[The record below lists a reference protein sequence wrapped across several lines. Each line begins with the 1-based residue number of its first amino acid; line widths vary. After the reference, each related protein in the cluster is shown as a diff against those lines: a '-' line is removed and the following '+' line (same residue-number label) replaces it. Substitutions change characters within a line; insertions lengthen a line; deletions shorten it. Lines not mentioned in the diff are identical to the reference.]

1 MADKT
6 NTSSLLEAIKN
17 KLSKF
22 DNKSKSEN
30 KDPVNYFSQ
39 DSKNNA
45 IDGVF
50 VDKTNIE
57 LIFDAE
63 KKLDKAIKFDQK
75 IKQKASDDYQKNL
88 DLDIDDE
95 SGNVKNL
102 GQKILIESKIK
113 EIADE
118 LNLEEF
124 EEDFEYQENQEN
136 DVDENNLEANKNLD
150 PIDIELMEL
159 EKEVNKKNA
168 QKTQEISDEKIDE
181 DVNLKKYLD
190 EKFEDEFNEIE
201 EKIQNKNYDLP
212 SANNEILDNNS
223 VNFKSENDLQQNE
236 NKVILNMTP
245 AQDFLASISSKTPNE
260 NNENVEEVAKTS
272 ENFVEKQEEKN
283 QVAVNLDLYK
293 EAPLNQDFLGA
304 MPNKNVEET
313 IKIAE
318 NFVEKQEEK
327 NQVAVNLDLYKEAPL
342 NQDFLGAMPNKNV
355 EETIKIAENF
365 VQKQEDKNQL
375 FEEFIPKN
383 IDEDNVKI
391 KKINEDS
398 LFEKNINNVQQN
410 NSKNLE
416 LNIENNDVDK
426 VVLEK
431 INYNLIKEEVVYQAS
446 NSMRKLMEAKN
457 LVNNV
462 GKFSQDETL
471 TKIAMNLM
479 EPKLEKWLNENLP
492 LMVENIVREEIQK
505 IVPKN

>member
-17 KLSKF
+17 KLNKF

-30 KDPVNYFSQ
+30 KYPVNYFSQ

-63 KKLDKAIKFDQK
+63 KKLEKTIKFDQK

-150 PIDIELMEL
+150 PIDLELMEL
-159 EKEVNKKNA
+159 EKEVNRKNA
-168 QKTQEISDEKIDE
+168 QKTQEISNEKSNEIIEE

-201 EKIQNKNYDLP
+201 EKIQNKNNDLP

-223 VNFKSENDLQQNE
+223 VDFKSENDLPQNE
-236 NKVILNMTP
+236 NKVILNITP
-245 AQDFLASISSKTPNE
+245 AQDFLASMSIKTPNE

-272 ENFVEKQEEKN
+272 ENFFEKQEDKN

-293 EAPLNQDFLGA
+293 EVPLNQDFLGA

-313 IKIAE
+313 IKISE
-318 NFVEKQEEK
+318 N
-327 NQVAVNLDLYKEAPL
+327 
-342 NQDFLGAMPNKNV
+342 
-355 EETIKIAENF
+355 I
-365 VQKQEDKNQL
+365 VQKQEDKNQV

-391 KKINEDS
+391 NKINEDS
-398 LFEKNINNVQQN
+398 LFEKNINNFQQN

-416 LNIENNDVDK
+416 LNIKNNDADK
-426 VVLEK
+426 VVVEK
-431 INYNLIKEEVVYQAS
+431 INYNLIKEEAVYQAS

-471 TKIAMNLM
+471 TKIAVNLM

>member
-17 KLSKF
+17 KLNKF

-45 IDGVF
+45 IDAVF

-63 KKLDKAIKFDQK
+63 KKLEKSIKFDQK

-136 DVDENNLEANKNLD
+136 DVNENNLEANKNLD
-150 PIDIELMEL
+150 PIDLELMEL

-168 QKTQEISDEKIDE
+168 QKTQEISDEKANEKIDE

-223 VNFKSENDLQQNE
+223 VNFKSENDFQQNE

-245 AQDFLASISSKTPNE
+245 AQDFLASMSSKIPNE
-260 NNENVEEVAKTS
+260 NNENVEGVAKNS
-272 ENFVEKQEEKN
+272 ENIVETQVVNN

-293 EAPLNQDFLGA
+293 EVPLNQDFLVA

-313 IKIAE
+313 IK
-318 NFVEKQEEK
+318 
-327 NQVAVNLDLYKEAPL
+327 
-342 NQDFLGAMPNKNV
+342 
-355 EETIKIAENF
+355 TAENF
-365 VQKQEDKNQL
+365 VQKQEDKNHV

-391 KKINEDS
+391 NKINEDS

-416 LNIENNDVDK
+416 LNIENNDADK

-492 LMVENIVREEIQK
+492 LLVENIVREEIQK

>member
-17 KLSKF
+17 KLNKF

-124 EEDFEYQENQEN
+124 EEDFEYQESQENQEN
-136 DVDENNLEANKNLD
+136 DAQENNLEANKNLD
-150 PIDIELMEL
+150 PIDLELMEL
-159 EKEVNKKNA
+159 EKEVNRKNA
-168 QKTQEISDEKIDE
+168 HKTQEISDEKSNEKIEE

-190 EKFEDEFNEIE
+190 EKFEDEFNQIE

-223 VNFKSENDLQQNE
+223 VNFKSENDLQENE

-245 AQDFLASISSKTPNE
+245 AQDFLASMSSKTPNE
-260 NNENVEEVAKTS
+260 NDENVEEVAKTS
-272 ENFVEKQEEKN
+272 ENFIEKQEDKN
-283 QVAVNLDLYK
+283 QVAVNFDLYK
-293 EAPLNQDFLGA
+293 EAPLNQDFLA
-304 MPNKNVEET
+304 SMPNEIPSEN
-313 IKIAE
+313 IAE
-318 NFVEKQEEK
+318 VAK
-327 NQVAVNLDLYKEAPL
+327 NP
-342 NQDFLGAMPNKNV
+342 
-355 EETIKIAENF
+355 ENF
-365 VQKQEDKNQL
+365 IEKQEDKNQV

-383 IDEDNVKI
+383 TYEDNLKI
-391 KKINEDS
+391 NKINEDS

-416 LNIENNDVDK
+416 LNIKNNDEDK

-431 INYNLIKEEVVYQAS
+431 INYNLIKEEAVYQAS

-492 LMVENIVREEIQK
+492 LLVENIVREEIQK

>member
-17 KLSKF
+17 KLNKF

-45 IDGVF
+45 IDAVF

-136 DVDENNLEANKNLD
+136 DVNENNLEANKNLD
-150 PIDIELMEL
+150 PIDLELMEL

-168 QKTQEISDEKIDE
+168 QKTQEISDEKANEKIDE

-223 VNFKSENDLQQNE
+223 VNFKSENDFQQNE

-245 AQDFLASISSKTPNE
+245 AQDFLASMSSKIPNE
-260 NNENVEEVAKTS
+260 NNENVEGVAKNS
-272 ENFVEKQEEKN
+272 ENIVETQVVNN

-293 EAPLNQDFLGA
+293 EVPLNQDFLGA
-304 MPNKNVEET
+304 MPNEIPTENIVET
-313 IKIAE
+313 QVV
-318 NFVEKQEEK
+318 N
-327 NQVAVNLDLYKEAPL
+327 NQVAVNLDLYKEVPL
-342 NQDFLGAMPNKNV
+342 NQDFLVAMPNKNV
-355 EETIKIAENF
+355 EETIKTAENF
-365 VQKQEDKNQL
+365 VQKQEDKNHV

-391 KKINEDS
+391 NKINEDS

-416 LNIENNDVDK
+416 LNIENNDADK

-492 LMVENIVREEIQK
+492 LLVENIVREEIQK